1 MIYLDYSAN
10 TPVSPRVLQS
20 FADAAVKYPGNPN
33 SKHPAGL
40 AAKAAID
47 EATDR
52 IAAALGVHA
61 DEIIY
66 PSGASESNNTAIHGI
81 LHASR
86 HIGRHVITTPLEH
99 PSVSGCLT
107 AAMERGCEIDMLT
120 IGRDGRID
128 PEEVRALL
136 RPDTVLVAMTAV
148 DSELGTVQPVRE
160 VARVLRGVAH
170 CCLHVDATQAIGKL
184 PFDFDEVDTV
194 SFAPHKFGGI
204 VGSGV
209 LFKRHGL
216 AIEPLI
222 YGGASTT
229 LYRSGTPAAALA
241 VSTAEAVCEATD
253 GLADNAAI
261 VRGHNARLRDFF
273 KRYPKVQLNS
283 PDDAIPHILNLSVEG
298 VRGTAFQQALA
309 EAGICVSVKSACAV
323 EGTPS
328 RAVMAIGRDRKR
340 ALSSFRI
347 SLSPLTTADEL
358 LEFETV
364 FDRLYTELTTHE

>member
-20 FADAAVKYPGNPN
+20 FTDAAARYVGNPN
-33 SKHPAGL
+33 SNHPAGL

-47 EATDR
+47 EATAW
-52 IAAALGVHA
+52 IAAALGVQP

-66 PSGASESNNTAIHGI
+66 TSGASESNNTAIRGI

-86 HIGRHVITTPLEH
+86 HIGRHVLTTPLEH
-99 PSVSGCLT
+99 PSISGCLT
-107 AAMERGCEIDMLT
+107 AAMERGYEIDMLSV
-120 IGRDGRID
+120 GHDGRID
-128 PEEVRALL
+128 PEEVRSLL

-160 VARVLRGVAH
+160 VARALRGVAN

-184 PFDFDEVDTV
+184 PFSFDEVDTV

-222 YGGASTT
+222 YGGTSTT

-241 VSTAEAVCEATD
+241 VSTAEAVCAAMGGME
-253 GLADNAAI
+253 DNTAI

-273 KRYPKVQLNS
+273 ARYPKVQLNS

-298 VRGTAFQQALA
+298 VRGTSFQQALA
-309 EAGICVSVKSACAV
+309 AAGICVSVKSACAV

-328 RAVMAIGRDRKR
+328 RAVMAVSRDRKR

-347 SLSPLTTADEL
+347 SLSHLTTADEL
-358 LEFETV
+358 LEFEAV
-364 FDRLYTELTTHE
+364 FDRLYTEFETHE

>member
-20 FADAAVKYPGNPN
+20 FTDAAARYVGNPN
-33 SKHPAGL
+33 SNHPAGL

-47 EATDR
+47 EATAR
-52 IAAALGVHA
+52 IAAALGVQP

-66 PSGASESNNTAIHGI
+66 TSGASESNNTAIRGI

-86 HIGRHVITTPLEH
+86 HIGRHVLTTPLEH

-107 AAMERGCEIDMLT
+107 AAMERGYEIDMLSV
-120 IGRDGRID
+120 GRDGRID
-128 PEEVRALL
+128 PEEVRSLL

-184 PFDFDEVDTV
+184 PFSFDEVDTV

-222 YGGASTT
+222 YGGTSTT

-241 VSTAEAVCEATD
+241 VSNEKAVCAAIGGME
-253 GLADNAAI
+253 DNTAI

-273 KRYPKVQLNS
+273 ARYPKVQLNS

-298 VRGTAFQQALA
+298 VRGTSFQQALA
-309 EAGICVSVKSACAV
+309 AAGICVSVKSACAV

-328 RAVMAIGRDRKR
+328 RAVMAVSRDRKR

-347 SLSPLTTADEL
+347 SLSHLTTADEL
-358 LEFETV
+358 LEFEAV
-364 FDRLYTELTTHE
+364 FHRLYTEFETHE

>member
-10 TPVSPRVLQS
+10 TPVSPRVLES
-20 FADAAVKYPGNPN
+20 FTDAAARYVGNPN
-33 SKHPAGL
+33 SNHPAGL

-47 EATDR
+47 EATAR
-52 IAAALGVHA
+52 IAAALGVQP

-66 PSGASESNNTAIHGI
+66 TSGASESNNTAIRGI

-86 HIGRHVITTPLEH
+86 HIGRHVLTTPLEH
-99 PSVSGCLT
+99 PSISGCLT
-107 AAMERGCEIDMLT
+107 AAMERGYEIDMLSV
-120 IGRDGRID
+120 GHDGRID
-128 PEEVRALL
+128 PEEVRSLL

-184 PFDFDEVDTV
+184 PFSFDEVDTV

-222 YGGASTT
+222 YGGTSTT

-241 VSTAEAVCEATD
+241 VSTAEAVCEAMD
-253 GLADNAAI
+253 GMEDNTAI
-261 VRGHNARLRDFF
+261 VRGHNARLRNFF
-273 KRYPKVQLNS
+273 ARYTKVQLNS

-298 VRGTAFQQALA
+298 VRGAAFQQALA
-309 EAGICVSVKSACAV
+309 AAGICVSVKSACAV

-328 RAVMAIGRDRKR
+328 RAVMAVSRDRKR

-347 SLSPLTTADEL
+347 SLSHLTAADEL

>member
-20 FADAAVKYPGNPN
+20 FTDAAARYVGNPN
-33 SKHPAGL
+33 SNHPAGL

-47 EATDR
+47 EATAR
-52 IAAALGVHA
+52 IAAALGVQP

-66 PSGASESNNTAIHGI
+66 TSGASESNNTAIRGI

-86 HIGRHVITTPLEH
+86 HIGRHVLTTPLEH

-107 AAMERGCEIDMLT
+107 AAMERGYEIGMLSV
-120 IGRDGRID
+120 GHDGRID
-128 PEEVRALL
+128 PEEVRSLL

-184 PFDFDEVDTV
+184 PFSFDEVDTV

-222 YGGASTT
+222 YGGTSTT

-241 VSTAEAVCEATD
+241 VSTAEAVCAAMGGME
-253 GLADNAAI
+253 DNTAI

-273 KRYPKVQLNS
+273 ARYPKVQLNS

-298 VRGTAFQQALA
+298 VRGTSFQQALA
-309 EAGICVSVKSACAV
+309 AAGICVSVKSACAV

-328 RAVMAIGRDRKR
+328 RAVMAVSRDRKR

-347 SLSPLTTADEL
+347 SLSHLTTADEL
-358 LEFETV
+358 LEFEAV
-364 FDRLYTELTTHE
+364 FDRLYTEFETHE

>member
-20 FADAAVKYPGNPN
+20 FTDAAARYVGNPN
-33 SKHPAGL
+33 SNHPVGL

-47 EATDR
+47 EATAR
-52 IAAALGVHA
+52 IAAALGVQP

-66 PSGASESNNTAIHGI
+66 TSGASESNNTAIRGI

-86 HIGRHVITTPLEH
+86 HIGRHVLTTPLEH

-107 AAMERGCEIDMLT
+107 AAMERGYEIDMLSV
-120 IGRDGRID
+120 GHDGRID
-128 PEEVRALL
+128 PEEVRSLL

-160 VARVLRGVAH
+160 VARALRGVAN
-170 CCLHVDATQAIGKL
+170 CCLHVDATQTIGKL
-184 PFDFDEVDTV
+184 PFSFDEVDTV

-222 YGGASTT
+222 YGGTSTT

-241 VSTAEAVCEATD
+241 VSTAEAVCAAMGGME
-253 GLADNAAI
+253 DNTAI

-273 KRYPKVQLNS
+273 ARYPKVQLNS

-298 VRGTAFQQALA
+298 VRGTSFQQALA
-309 EAGICVSVKSACAV
+309 AAGICVSVKSACAV

-328 RAVMAIGRDRKR
+328 RAVMAVSRDRKR

-347 SLSPLTTADEL
+347 SLSHLTTADEL
-358 LEFETV
+358 LEFEAV
-364 FDRLYTELTTHE
+364 FDRLYTEFETHE

>member
-20 FADAAVKYPGNPN
+20 FTDAAARYVGNPN
-33 SKHPAGL
+33 SNHPAGL

-47 EATDR
+47 EATAR
-52 IAAALGVHA
+52 IAAALGVQP

-66 PSGASESNNTAIHGI
+66 TSGASESNNTAIRGI

-86 HIGRHVITTPLEH
+86 HIGRHVLTTPLEH

-107 AAMERGCEIDMLT
+107 AAMERGYEIDMLSV
-120 IGRDGRID
+120 GHDGRID
-128 PEEVRALL
+128 PEEVRSLL

-184 PFDFDEVDTV
+184 PFSFDEVDTV

-216 AIEPLI
+216 AVEPLI
-222 YGGASTT
+222 YGGTSTT

-241 VSTAEAVCEATD
+241 VSTAEAVCAAIGGME
-253 GLADNAAI
+253 DNTAI

-273 KRYPKVQLNS
+273 ARYPKVQLNS

-298 VRGTAFQQALA
+298 VRGTSFQQALA
-309 EAGICVSVKSACAV
+309 AAGICVSVKSACAV

-328 RAVMAIGRDRKR
+328 RAVMAVSRDRKR

-347 SLSPLTTADEL
+347 SLSHLTTADEL

-364 FDRLYTELTTHE
+364 FDRLYTEFETHE

>member
-10 TPVSPRVLQS
+10 APVSPRVLQC

-33 SKHPAGL
+33 AKHPAGL

-66 PSGASESNNTAIHGI
+66 TSGASESNNTAIRGI

-107 AAMERGCEIDMLT
+107 AAMERGYEIDMLAV
-120 IGRDGRID
+120 GRDGKID

-136 RPDTVLVAMTAV
+136 RPDTVLVTMTAV

-184 PFDFDEVDTV
+184 PFSFDEVDTV

-222 YGGASTT
+222 YGGTSTT

-241 VSTAEAVCEATD
+241 VSTAEAVCAAIGGME
-253 GLADNAAI
+253 DNTAI

-273 KRYPKVQLNS
+273 ARYPKVQLNS
-283 PDDAIPHILNLSVEG
+283 PDDAVPHILNLSVEG
-298 VRGTAFQQALA
+298 VRGTDFRDALA
-309 EAGICVSVKSACAV
+309 AAGICVSVKSACAV

-328 RAVMAIGRDRKR
+328 RAVMAVSRDRKR

>member
-20 FADAAVKYPGNPN
+20 FTDAAARYVGNPN
-33 SKHPAGL
+33 SNHPAGL

-47 EATDR
+47 EATAR
-52 IAAALGVHA
+52 IAAALGVQP

-66 PSGASESNNTAIHGI
+66 TSGASESNNTAIRGI

-86 HIGRHVITTPLEH
+86 HIGRHVLTTPLEH

-107 AAMERGCEIDMLT
+107 AAMERGYEIDMLSV
-120 IGRDGRID
+120 GHDGRID
-128 PEEVRALL
+128 PEEVRSLL

-160 VARVLRGVAH
+160 VARALRGVAN

-184 PFDFDEVDTV
+184 PFSFDEVDTV

-222 YGGASTT
+222 YGGTSTT

-241 VSTAEAVCEATD
+241 VSTAEAVCAAIGGME
-253 GLADNAAI
+253 DNTAI

-273 KRYPKVQLNS
+273 ARYPKVQLNS

-298 VRGTAFQQALA
+298 VRGTSFQQALA
-309 EAGICVSVKSACAV
+309 AAGICVSVKSACAV

-328 RAVMAIGRDRKR
+328 RAVMAVSRDRKR

-347 SLSPLTTADEL
+347 SLSHLTTADEL

-364 FDRLYTELTTHE
+364 FDRLYTELETHE

>member
-20 FADAAVKYPGNPN
+20 FTDAAARYVGNPN
-33 SKHPAGL
+33 SNHPAGL

-47 EATDR
+47 EATAR
-52 IAAALGVHA
+52 IAAALGVQP

-66 PSGASESNNTAIHGI
+66 TSGASESNNTAIRGI

-86 HIGRHVITTPLEH
+86 HIGRHVLTTPLEH

-107 AAMERGCEIDMLT
+107 AAMERGYEIDMLSV
-120 IGRDGRID
+120 GRDGRID
-128 PEEVRALL
+128 PEEVRSLL

-184 PFDFDEVDTV
+184 PFSFDEVDTV

-222 YGGASTT
+222 YGGTSTT

-241 VSTAEAVCEATD
+241 VSTAEAVCAAIGGME
-253 GLADNAAI
+253 DNTAI

-273 KRYPKVQLNS
+273 ARYPKVQLNS

-298 VRGTAFQQALA
+298 VRGTSFQQALA
-309 EAGICVSVKSACAV
+309 AAGICVSVKSACAV

-328 RAVMAIGRDRKR
+328 RAVMAVSRDRKR

-347 SLSPLTTADEL
+347 SLSHLTTADEL
-358 LEFETV
+358 LEFEAV
-364 FDRLYTELTTHE
+364 FDRLYTEFETHE

>member
-20 FADAAVKYPGNPN
+20 FTDAAARYVGNPN
-33 SKHPAGL
+33 SNHPAGL

-47 EATDR
+47 EATAR
-52 IAAALGVHA
+52 IAAALGVQP

-66 PSGASESNNTAIHGI
+66 TSGASESNNTAIRGI

-86 HIGRHVITTPLEH
+86 HIGRHVLTTPLEH

-107 AAMERGCEIDMLT
+107 AAMERGYEIDMLSV
-120 IGRDGRID
+120 GHDGRID
-128 PEEVRALL
+128 PEEVRSLL

-160 VARVLRGVAH
+160 VARALRGVAN

-184 PFDFDEVDTV
+184 PFSFDEVDTV

-222 YGGASTT
+222 YGGTSTT

-241 VSTAEAVCEATD
+241 VSTAEAVCAAMGGME
-253 GLADNAAI
+253 DNTAI

-273 KRYPKVQLNS
+273 ARYPKVQLNS

-298 VRGTAFQQALA
+298 VRGTSFQQALA
-309 EAGICVSVKSACAV
+309 AAGICVSVKSACAV

-328 RAVMAIGRDRKR
+328 RAVMAVSRDRKR

-347 SLSPLTTADEL
+347 SLSHLTTADEL
-358 LEFETV
+358 LEFEAV
-364 FDRLYTELTTHE
+364 FDPLYTEFETHE

>member
-20 FADAAVKYPGNPN
+20 FTDAAARYVGNPN
-33 SKHPAGL
+33 SNHPAGL

-47 EATDR
+47 EATAR
-52 IAAALGVHA
+52 IAAALGVQPN
-61 DEIIY
+61 EIIY
-66 PSGASESNNTAIHGI
+66 TSGASESNNTAIRGI

-86 HIGRHVITTPLEH
+86 HIGRHVLTTPLEH

-107 AAMERGCEIDMLT
+107 AAMERGYEIDMLSV
-120 IGRDGRID
+120 GHDGRID
-128 PEEVRALL
+128 PEEVRSLL

-160 VARVLRGVAH
+160 VARALRGVAN
-170 CCLHVDATQAIGKL
+170 CCLHVDATQVIGKL
-184 PFDFDEVDTV
+184 PFSFDEVDTV

-222 YGGASTT
+222 YGGTSTT

-241 VSTAEAVCEATD
+241 VSTAEAVCAAIGGME
-253 GLADNAAI
+253 DNTAI

-273 KRYPKVQLNS
+273 ARYPKVQLNS

-298 VRGTAFQQALA
+298 VRGTSFQQALA
-309 EAGICVSVKSACAV
+309 AAGICVSVKSACAV

-328 RAVMAIGRDRKR
+328 RAVMAVSRDRKR

-347 SLSPLTTADEL
+347 SLSHLTTADEL
-358 LEFETV
+358 LEFEAV
-364 FDRLYTELTTHE
+364 FDRLYTEFETHE

>member
-20 FADAAVKYPGNPN
+20 FTDAAARYVGNPN
-33 SKHPAGL
+33 SNHPAGL

-47 EATDR
+47 EATAR
-52 IAAALGVHA
+52 IAAALGVQP

-66 PSGASESNNTAIHGI
+66 TSGASESNNTAIRGI

-86 HIGRHVITTPLEH
+86 HIGRHVLTTPLEH

-107 AAMERGCEIDMLT
+107 AAMERGYEIDMLSV
-120 IGRDGRID
+120 GHDGRID
-128 PEEVRALL
+128 PEEVRSLL

-160 VARVLRGVAH
+160 VARALRGVAN

-184 PFDFDEVDTV
+184 PFSFDEVDTV

-222 YGGASTT
+222 YGGTSTT

-241 VSTAEAVCEATD
+241 VSTAEAVCAAMGGME
-253 GLADNAAI
+253 DNTAI

-273 KRYPKVQLNS
+273 ARYPKVQLNS

-298 VRGTAFQQALA
+298 VRGTSFQQALA
-309 EAGICVSVKSACAV
+309 AAGICVSVKSACAV

-328 RAVMAIGRDRKR
+328 RAVMAVSRDRKR

-347 SLSPLTTADEL
+347 SLSHLTTADEL
-358 LEFETV
+358 LEFEAV
-364 FDRLYTELTTHE
+364 FDRLYTEFETHE

>member
-10 TPVSPRVLQS
+10 TPVSPRVLES
-20 FADAAVKYPGNPN
+20 FTGAAARYVGNPN
-33 SKHPAGL
+33 SNHPAGL

-47 EATDR
+47 EATAR
-52 IAAALGVHA
+52 IAAALGVQP

-66 PSGASESNNTAIHGI
+66 TSGASESNNTAIRGI
-81 LHASR
+81 LRASR
-86 HIGRHVITTPLEH
+86 HIGRHVLTTPLEH

-107 AAMERGCEIDMLT
+107 AAMERGYEIDMLSV
-120 IGRDGRID
+120 GRDGRID
-128 PEEVRALL
+128 PEEVRSLL

-184 PFDFDEVDTV
+184 PFSFDEVDTV

-222 YGGASTT
+222 YGGTSTT

-241 VSTAEAVCEATD
+241 VSTAEAVCAAMGGME
-253 GLADNAAI
+253 DNTAI

-273 KRYPKVQLNS
+273 ARYPKVQLNS

-298 VRGTAFQQALA
+298 VRGTSFQQALA
-309 EAGICVSVKSACAV
+309 AAGICVSVKSACAV

-328 RAVMAIGRDRKR
+328 RAVMAVSRDRKR

-347 SLSPLTTADEL
+347 SLSHLTTADEL
-358 LEFETV
+358 LEFEAV

>member
-20 FADAAVKYPGNPN
+20 FTDAAARYVGNPN
-33 SKHPAGL
+33 SNHPAGL

-47 EATDR
+47 EATAR
-52 IAAALGVHA
+52 IAAALGVQP

-66 PSGASESNNTAIHGI
+66 TSGASESNNTAIRGT

-86 HIGRHVITTPLEH
+86 HIGRHVLTTPLEH

-107 AAMERGCEIDMLT
+107 AAMERGYEIDMLSV
-120 IGRDGRID
+120 GHDGRID
-128 PEEVRALL
+128 PEEVRSLL

-160 VARVLRGVAH
+160 VARALRGVAN

-184 PFDFDEVDTV
+184 PFSFDEVDTV

-222 YGGASTT
+222 YGGTSTT

-241 VSTAEAVCEATD
+241 VSTAEAVCAAMGSME
-253 GLADNAAI
+253 DNTAI

-273 KRYPKVQLNS
+273 ARYPKVQLNS

-298 VRGTAFQQALA
+298 VRGTSFQQALA

-328 RAVMAIGRDRKR
+328 RAVMAVSRDRKR

-347 SLSPLTTADEL
+347 SLSHLTTADEL

-364 FDRLYTELTTHE
+364 FDRLYTEFETHE

>member
-10 TPVSPRVLQS
+10 TPVSPRVLES
-20 FADAAVKYPGNPN
+20 FTDAAARYVGNPN
-33 SKHPAGL
+33 SNHPAGL

-47 EATDR
+47 EATAR
-52 IAAALGVHA
+52 IAAALGVQP

-66 PSGASESNNTAIHGI
+66 TSGASESNNTAIRGI

-86 HIGRHVITTPLEH
+86 HIGRHVLTTPLEH

-107 AAMERGCEIDMLT
+107 AAMERGYEIDMLSV
-120 IGRDGRID
+120 GRDGRID
-128 PEEVRALL
+128 PEEVRSLL

-184 PFDFDEVDTV
+184 PFSFDEVDTV

-222 YGGASTT
+222 YGGTSTT

-241 VSTAEAVCEATD
+241 VSTAEAVCEAMD
-253 GLADNAAI
+253 GMEDNTAI

-273 KRYPKVQLNS
+273 ARYPKVQLNS
-283 PDDAIPHILNLSVEG
+283 PDDAVPHILNLSVEG
-298 VRGTAFQQALA
+298 VRGTSFQQALA
-309 EAGICVSVKSACAV
+309 AAGICVSVKSACAV

-328 RAVMAIGRDRKR
+328 RAVMAVSRDRKR

-347 SLSPLTTADEL
+347 SLSHLTTVDEL

>member
-20 FADAAVKYPGNPN
+20 FTDAAARYVGNPN
-33 SKHPAGL
+33 SNHPAGL

-47 EATDR
+47 EATAR
-52 IAAALGVHA
+52 IAAALGVQP

-66 PSGASESNNTAIHGI
+66 TSGASESNNTAIRGI

-86 HIGRHVITTPLEH
+86 HIGRHVLTTPLEH

-107 AAMERGCEIDMLT
+107 AAMERGYEIDMLSV
-120 IGRDGRID
+120 GHDGRID
-128 PEEVRALL
+128 PEEVRSLL

-160 VARVLRGVAH
+160 VARALRGVAN

-184 PFDFDEVDTV
+184 PFSFDEVDTV

-204 VGSGV
+204 IGSGV

-222 YGGASTT
+222 YGGTSTT

-241 VSTAEAVCEATD
+241 VSTAEAVCAAMGGME
-253 GLADNAAI
+253 DNTAI

-273 KRYPKVQLNS
+273 ARYPKVQLNS

-298 VRGTAFQQALA
+298 VRGTSFQQALA
-309 EAGICVSVKSACAV
+309 AAGICVSVKSACAV

-328 RAVMAIGRDRKR
+328 RAVMAVSRDRKR

-347 SLSPLTTADEL
+347 SLSHLTTADEL
-358 LEFETV
+358 LEFEAV
-364 FDRLYTELTTHE
+364 FDRLYTEFETHE